1 MHVAHEVVH
10 MIHGLLAGLDHEI
23 DALVKHVQIEVGRH
37 YGHFDEFVAAEDIQA
52 GHLAVDPDQGVFQC
66 FHVLH
71 GSALLAIRSGGALG
85 GVATTT
91 LEGYWKEHPC
101 PLVLT

>member
-10 MIHGLLAGLDHEI
+10 VLQGAGGWRNEDVHAGV
-23 DALVKHVQIEVGRH
+23 DDRQVTVGDDD
-37 YGHFDEFVAAEDIQA
+37 GHFDEGVIRDVQA
-52 GHLAVDPDQGVFQC
+52 GHLAVNPDQGVFQC

>member
-52 GHLAVDPDQGVFQC
+52 GHLAVDPDQTRAFSGVC
-66 FHVLH
+66 FAVMRIYH
-71 GSALLAIRSGGALG
+71 
-85 GVATTT
+85 
-91 LEGYWKEHPC
+91 C
-101 PLVLT
+101 CLVSYVCGRARCVEPNI